1 MIRRVIA
8 LAAVSVLCAVS
19 GLPAQDGSED
29 SSAELEVTAL
39 DYEFQTPATEKIP
52 AGWTTVELH
61 NRGEE
66 THVLELFRIPEE
78 GTYREVRRYYGVLD
92 TLGSDLEAG
101 AIDSSTYRKA
111 LKEHRPSF
119 ELERAGGPGMV
130 APGRTTHATSRLKPG
145 THVMICYVR
154 DSTGTAHI
162 MRGMRERLEVGETS
176 SAGEPPEADLEV
188 TLAEYEMSVQ
198 GDLERG
204 EQTVAVRFGDRE
216 KALEPPYMA
225 AHLVRLEKGMKA
237 DTVLQWDGSAPAP
250 AEALGGANP
259 LQAGKTMYFT
269 VDLDPGRYAM
279 VFPAG
284 DGSGSAKTFTVP

>member
-1 MIRRVIA
+1 MIRRVVG
-8 LAAVSVLCAVS
+8 LATISVLCVVS

-29 SSAELEVTAL
+29 SRAELEVTAR
-39 DYEFQTPATEKIP
+39 DYEFQTHATEIP
-52 AGWTTVELH
+52 AGWATVELH

-101 AIDSSTYRKA
+101 VIDSATYRKA
-111 LKEHRPSF
+111 VKKHRPSF

-162 MRGMRERLEVGETS
+162 MRGMRDRLEVGEAS

-204 EQTVAVRFGDRE
+204 DQTVAVHFGERE
-216 KALEPPYMA
+216 KALESPYMTV
-225 AHLVRLEKGMKA
+225 HLVRLEKGMTA
-237 DTVLQWDGSAPAP
+237 DRVLQWDASAPAP

-259 LQAGKTMYFT
+259 LPAGKTMYFT
-269 VDLDPGRYAM
+269 VNLDPGRYAL

-284 DGSGSAKTFTVP
+284 DESGSAKTFTVP